1 MKQFLLTAFSF
12 IVITTL
18 AFSQKIATVNVT
30 GSMKIKPGVSNY
42 VTVAVKNT
50 QKIAIIKYKTDYT
63 VMMLYRGSG
72 TAGQSFNKEVSL
84 GDPLDPGATRNLKIQ
99 FTGPVL
105 PGEYDVD
112 VFLKWG
118 NETVS
123 NVDKLSFVV
132 ADNYEVTLT
141 LKTASISVNRS
152 AVRDFDLRFGIIN
165 SGSTAWP
172 EGKYSL
178 EFEVVS
184 TPGGAGKYDKDAFAI
199 SPKTI
204 ERWDFEP
211 GESDE
216 YVYEDFRPPLADG
229 NYVVK
234 VTLLLD
240 GKPFDAGGASKNFTF
255 KVAVR

>member
-1 MKQFLLTAFSF
+1 MKQFFLLTFSF
-12 IVITTL
+12 LLISSL
-18 AFSQKIATVNVT
+18 AFSQKVATVNT
-30 GSMKIKPGVSNY
+30 SGSTKIRPGETNY
-42 VTVAVKNT
+42 VTVSVKNT
-50 QKIAIIKYKTDYT
+50 QKLAIIKHKTEYT
-63 VMMLYRGSG
+63 VTMVYKGSG
-72 TAGQSFNKEVSL
+72 TAGRAFNKEMDL
-84 GDPLDPGATRNLKIQ
+84 GDPLDPGKTRNFKIQ

-105 PGEYDVD
+105 PGEYDVE

-123 NVDKLSFVV
+123 NVDKVSFVV
-132 ADNYEVTLT
+132 AENYEATLT

-152 AVRDFDLRFGIIN
+152 AVRDFDLKFGVTN

-178 EFEVVS
+178 QFDVVS

-199 SPKTI
+199 SPKQI

-229 NYVVK
+229 SYVVK

-240 GKPFDAGGASKNFTF
+240 GKPFDAEGASKNFTF